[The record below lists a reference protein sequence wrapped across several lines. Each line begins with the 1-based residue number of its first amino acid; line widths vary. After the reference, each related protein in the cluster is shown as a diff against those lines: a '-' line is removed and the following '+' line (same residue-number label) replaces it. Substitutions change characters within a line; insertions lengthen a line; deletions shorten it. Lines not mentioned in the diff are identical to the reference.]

1 MQENKQ
7 QAPGMRK
14 HYLLKQGT
22 SSVLKTAGT
31 KQQMRTSSMSC
42 VLLQRK
48 GSNLYLKDNLIS
60 VFLPSILFKNK
71 MASPKAFQLNES
83 IKSSSLWSS
92 TKKMGPHKVVLEC
105 TEYKYMEYHMHKIQ
119 TLTFI
124 VLISLFIILHKVKAV
139 QWGDKLCPFWPGLT
153 FPRTGGRDGSK
164 RSASDVAMKH
174 VGMGPSHHPKES
186 TVLGKPGHNPQ
197 LTQTQQQSPLC
208 LPLCSGSIY
217 VTGAERA
224 LGENN
229 S

>member
-1 MQENKQ
+1 MYFY
-7 QAPGMRK
+7 QA
-14 HYLLKQGT
+14 YF
-22 SSVLKTAGT
+22 LKTRWHHQ
-31 KQQMRTSSMSC
+31 KPSSLMK
-42 VLLQRK
+42 V
-48 GSNLYLKDNLIS
+48 SNLPVCGVLQK
-60 VFLPSILFKNK
+60 
-71 MASPKAFQLNES
+71 
-83 IKSSSLWSS
+83 
-92 TKKMGPHKVVLEC
+92 KKMGPHKVVLEC
-105 TEYKYMEYHMHKIQ
+105 TEYKYMEYHTHKIQ

-139 QWGDKLCPFWPGLT
+139 QWGDKLCPFWLGLT